1 MDSSEVIVFPAAQRP
16 LHREL
21 CHNHLLAALSRPVLR
36 RLAPHL
42 EPTLLALGDVLYE
55 PGQRLTHAYFP
66 TTAVVT
72 LLYATAQGTSAELVG
87 DDGIVGIALFMGGE
101 SMPNRA
107 VAQSVGQAF
116 RLEKHALKQEFDRG
130 GWFQNRL
137 LRYTQARLTQVV
149 QTTVCVQYHSVE
161 QQLCRWLLHC
171 LDRLPVDQP
180 WVTRDLI
187 ATMMGLSNGL
197 LTEASARLQGSGLIS
212 GERDRIT
219 VLDRPGLEARACECY
234 LVVSNELRRLAR

>member
-1 MDSSEVIVFPAAQRP
+1 VFPAAQR
-16 LHREL
+16 LLYRGL
-21 CHNHLLAALSRPVLR
+21 RQNHLLAALSRPVLR

-42 EPTLLALGDVLYE
+42 EPMLLAIGEVLYE

-66 TTAVVT
+66 TTTVVT
-72 LLYATAQGTSAELVG
+72 LLYATTQGTFAELVG

-107 VAQSVGQAF
+107 VAQCVGKAF
-116 RLEKHALKQEFDRG
+116 RLEEHALKEEFNRG
-130 GWFQNRL
+130 GWFQDRL
-137 LRYTQARLTQVV
+137 LRYTQARLTQVA

-171 LDRLPVDQP
+171 LDRLPLDQP

-187 ATMMGLSNGL
+187 ATLLGLSDGL

-212 GERDRIT
+212 GEKDRIT
-219 VLDRPGLEARACECY
+219 VLDRPGLEAHACECY
-234 LVVSNELRRLAR
+234 LVLSKEFRRLAR